1 MLLVCKYKGKGYC
14 WFVNIKVKDIV
25 VSNYK
30 CKYIYVVLLKVLY
43 ILITKSNVTE
53 SGFFV
58 NIKTQN
64 LVGSAKLYVQGK
76 CNFQRRGLVKVLLF
90 QMFQFPGFDLITFIF
105 FAAFPFPNSKVDSY
119 AFADFTCS

>member
-1 MLLVCKYKGKGYC
+1 MLVCKYKGKGYC
-14 WFVNIKVKDIV
+14 WFVNIKVKNIV

-30 CKYIYVVLLKVLY
+30 CKYIYMLLKVLY

-76 CNFQRRGLVKVLLF
+76 CHFQRRGLVKVLLF
-90 QMFQFPGFDLITFIF
+90 QMFQFPGFIF
-105 FAAFPFPNSKVDSY
+105 FAAFPFPNSIVDIN
-119 AFADFTCS
+119 AFAAFTYS